1 MTNPMTNPMPGLLSP
16 LELELPFIAKIKSHE
31 KTRTELNG
39 FQKCYVVNLSF
50 RNVTVEVHIY
60 EFDPRY
66 QTIEE
71 HLKAKGYQE
80 TIQ

>member
-1 MTNPMTNPMPGLLSP
+1 MTNPMTNQMVGQLSP

-31 KTRTELNG
+31 RTRTELNG
-39 FQKCYVVNLSF
+39 FQKCYVVTLSF

-66 QTIEE
+66 EVIKA
-71 HLKAKGYQE
+71 HLVEKGYLE